1 MELTE
6 IGALQIAKR
15 VDAILHVP
23 GNYRGGNLEMTIV
36 IDTSMEKADF
46 QDAVAAVVKA
56 LKRGNEIFRNVR
68 LNLVFWGQEMTS
80 EVTPMAMLMT
90 GGAFREYHA
99 CPQKKKYEDLFAYLK
114 KFHAR
119 SKVVFT
125 DGNNEAS
132 DAQAAREALTPF
144 LKSRILLISERVVSG
159 TEFFLEN
166 I

>member
-56 LKRGNEIFRNVR
+56 LKSGNEIFRNVR

-119 SKVVFT
+119 FST
-125 DGNNEAS
+125 A
-132 DAQAAREALTPF
+132 
-144 LKSRILLISERVVSG
+144 
-159 TEFFLEN
+159 
-166 I
+166 